1 MSISTVYIKFNQN
14 IPANGVVT
22 FLMVHSIIPFIQCLR
37 PKQWTKN
44 LLVLAAFL
52 FSLNKISLSAGVD
65 AFLGFLLFCATSG
78 VVYIVNDWFDLEKD
92 RAHPVK
98 KFRPMAA
105 GRIPPNA
112 ALTFGLILLGA
123 SFAFALSKNLMFGL
137 LLIAYFLMNVAY
149 SAWLK
154 HVVILDIMIIA
165 AGFVMRSVGGG
176 LIIGVQLT
184 PWFLVCTMLLALF
197 LAVSKRRHEFISMPD
212 KASRRKVLKLYSTQL
227 LDQLISIVTTSTI
240 ISYSLFT
247 FTSGSNYHMMWT
259 IPFVMY
265 GIFRYLYLIYMKD
278 EGGSPEKILL
288 EDKPMLITVLL
299 YGLSVFI
306 ILRYLQ

>member
-1 MSISTVYIKFNQN
+1 
-14 IPANGVVT
+14 
-22 FLMVHSIIPFIQCLR
+22 MVHSIIPFIQCLR

-44 LLVLAAFL
+44 VLVIAAFL

-65 AFLGFLLFCATSG
+65 AFIGFLLFCATSG

-105 GRIPPNA
+105 GRIAPNA

-123 SFAFALSKNLMFGL
+123 SFAFALSKNPMFGL

-154 HVVILDIMIIA
+154 HVVILDIMMIA

-299 YGLSVFI
+299 YGFSVFI

>member
-1 MSISTVYIKFNQN
+1 
-14 IPANGVVT
+14 
-22 FLMVHSIIPFIQCLR
+22 MVPSIISFVQCLR

-44 LLVLAAFL
+44 LLVIAAFL
-52 FSLNKISLSAGVD
+52 FSLNKISLAAGVD
-65 AFLGFLLFCATSG
+65 AFIGFLLFCATSG

-112 ALTFGLILLGA
+112 ALLFGLILLGA

-137 LLIAYFLMNVAY
+137 LLIIYFLMNVAY

-197 LAVSKRRHEFISMPD
+197 LAISKRRHEFISVPD
-212 KASRRKVLKLYSTQL
+212 KASRRKVLRLYSTQL

-247 FTSGSNYHMMWT
+247 FTSSGNFHMMWT

-278 EGGSPEKILL
+278 EGGSPERIIL
-288 EDKPMLITVLL
+288 EDKPILITVVL
-299 YGLSVFI
+299 YGLSVVC

>member
-1 MSISTVYIKFNQN
+1 
-14 IPANGVVT
+14 
-22 FLMVHSIIPFIQCLR
+22 MVHSIIPFIQCLR

-44 LLVLAAFL
+44 VLVLAAFL

-154 HVVILDIMIIA
+154 HVVLLDIMIIA

-299 YGLSVFI
+299 YGLSVFV

>member
-1 MSISTVYIKFNQN
+1 
-14 IPANGVVT
+14 
-22 FLMVHSIIPFIQCLR
+22 MVHSIIPFIQCLR

-123 SFAFALSKNLMFGL
+123 GFAFALSKNLMFGL

-165 AGFVMRSVGGG
+165 TGFVMRSVGGG

-247 FTSGSNYHMMWT
+247 FTSGNNYHMMWT